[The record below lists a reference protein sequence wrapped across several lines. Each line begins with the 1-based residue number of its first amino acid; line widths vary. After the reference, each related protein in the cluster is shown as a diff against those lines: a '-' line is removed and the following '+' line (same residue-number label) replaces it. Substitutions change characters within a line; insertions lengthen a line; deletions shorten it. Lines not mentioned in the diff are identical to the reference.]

1 MAAESDVELDVV
13 IVGSGFAGALIAN
26 ELGKAHK
33 KVLVLEAGAGVPPNI
48 NAYMR
53 RFYSAAAKVP
63 ESPYTPEI
71 FGPNGLSDPNK
82 VNAGRP
88 TVLSTGAKGGFGDW
102 TDPNQ
107 SYLIQKGP
115 LPFSSTYDRVAG
127 GTSHWLGTSLRFVPN
142 DFKMKKLYGAATPQF
157 VDWPIEYKDLIS
169 WYGKAEEEIGV
180 SGDVKDQK
188 YLGIEFPSD
197 YAYKMRQ
204 IPNSTTDQAVS
215 KAVDAMTEEELKFLQ
230 RDSSVDKIR
239 VRGLPA
245 ARNSEPYRNRRACA
259 GNTNCIPICP
269 IQAKYDPTIALNDAM
284 ATGFVKMRER
294 TVASEI
300 IVGENGRISQIN
312 FIRYKDDITLEAGPK
327 PERGFVKAKIY
338 VIAANAIETPRL
350 LLMSKNGGRTN
361 NGVANSSDM
370 VGRNLMDHPYYVA
383 WGLAP
388 EPLYPYRGP
397 LITSGIGDLC
407 DGPFRSERGAFRM
420 DIGNEGWNFVIASVA
435 GGTDPNITTLDFVN
449 GTNRSKL
456 NPGPVSQALFGT
468 ELVKR
473 LNEKFTRQFRCGFLI
488 EQTPDR
494 DNRVTLSEI
503 RDGLGLQRPQISYDL
518 SEYTRK
524 GFVAAYRFKNLLFR
538 KMGIPEENDFTTV
551 GPDDP
556 TRFEEEIDGKK
567 VVLNYTGAGHIMG
580 TYRMGNDRANS
591 VVDKFQCSHDHK
603 NLYLVGSGTFP
614 TGATAN
620 PTLTIAA
627 LSLRTADHIINKALK

>member
-1 MAAESDVELDVV
+1 MAAESDVEWDVV

-33 KVLVLEAGAGVPPNI
+33 KVLVLEAGAGVPSNI

-53 RFYSAAAKVP
+53 RFYSAAAKLP

-115 LPFSSTYDRVAG
+115 FPFGSTYDRVAG

-204 IPNSTTDQAVS
+204 IPNSTTDQAVG
-215 KAVDAMTEEELKFLQ
+215 KAVDAMTEDELEFLQ

-269 IQAKYDPTIALNDAM
+269 IQAKYDPTITLNDAM

-300 IVGENGRISQIN
+300 VVGENGRISQIN
-312 FIRYKDDITLEAGPK
+312 FIRYKDDITLDAGPK

-388 EPLYPYRGP
+388 EQLYPYRGP

-449 GTNRSKL
+449 GMNRSKL

-538 KMGIPEENDFTTV
+538 KMGISEENDFTTV

-556 TRFEEEIDGKK
+556 TKFEEEIDGKK
-567 VVLNYTGAGHIMG
+567 VVLNYSGAGHIMG

>member
-1 MAAESDVELDVV
+1 MAAESDVEWDVV

-115 LPFSSTYDRVAG
+115 FPFSSTYDRVAG

-215 KAVDAMTEEELKFLQ
+215 KAVDAMTEDELKFLQ
-230 RDSSVDKIR
+230 RDSSIDKIR

-300 IVGENGRISQIN
+300 VVGENGRISQIN
-312 FIRYKDDITLEAGPK
+312 FIRYKDDITLDAGPK

-407 DGPFRSERGAFRM
+407 DGPFRNERGAFRM

-449 GTNRSKL
+449 GMNRSKL
-456 NPGPVSQALFGT
+456 NPGSQAVFGT

-538 KMGIPEENDFTTV
+538 RMGITEENDFTTV

>member
-33 KVLVLEAGAGVPPNI
+33 KALVLEAGAGVPPNI

-115 LPFSSTYDRVAG
+115 FPFSSTYDRVAG

-215 KAVDAMTEEELKFLQ
+215 KAVDAMTEDELKFLQ
-230 RDSSVDKIR
+230 RDSSIDKIR

-300 IVGENGRISQIN
+300 VVGENGRISQIN
-312 FIRYKDDITLEAGPK
+312 FIRYKDDITLDAGPK

-449 GTNRSKL
+449 GMNRSKL
-456 NPGPVSQALFGT
+456 NPGSQALFGT

-524 GFVAAYRFKNLLFR
+524 GFVAAYRFKSLLFR
-538 KMGIPEENDFTTV
+538 RMGITEENDFTTV

>member
-102 TDPNQ
+102 MDPNQ

-115 LPFSSTYDRVAG
+115 FPFSSTYDRVAG

-215 KAVDAMTEEELKFLQ
+215 KAVDAMTEDELKFLQ
-230 RDSSVDKIR
+230 RDSSIDKIR

-300 IVGENGRISQIN
+300 VVGENGRISQIN
-312 FIRYKDDITLEAGPK
+312 FIRYKDDITLDAGPK

-449 GTNRSKL
+449 GMNRSKL
-456 NPGPVSQALFGT
+456 NPGSQGLFGT

-538 KMGIPEENDFTTV
+538 RMGITEENDFTTV

>member
-102 TDPNQ
+102 MDPNQ

-115 LPFSSTYDRVAG
+115 FPFSSTYDRVAG

-180 SGDVKDQK
+180 SVDVKDQK

-215 KAVDAMTEEELKFLQ
+215 KAVDAMTEDELKFLQ
-230 RDSSVDKIR
+230 RDSSIDKIR

-300 IVGENGRISQIN
+300 VVGENGRISQIN
-312 FIRYKDDITLEAGPK
+312 FIRYKDDITLDAGPK

-449 GTNRSKL
+449 GMNRSKL
-456 NPGPVSQALFGT
+456 NPGSQALFGT

-538 KMGIPEENDFTTV
+538 RMGITEENDFTTV

-627 LSLRTADHIINKALK
+627 LSLRTADHIINKGLK